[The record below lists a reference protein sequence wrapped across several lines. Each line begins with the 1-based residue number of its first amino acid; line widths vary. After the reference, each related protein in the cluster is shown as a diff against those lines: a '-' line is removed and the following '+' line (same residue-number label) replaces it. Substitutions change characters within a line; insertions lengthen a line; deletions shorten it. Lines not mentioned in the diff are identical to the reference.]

1 VIYGSPEVT
10 SGGNALK
17 FYASVRLDTR
27 RKEILPDNKGIRVK
41 VKVVKNKVAA
51 PFKAVMVDILFG
63 SGIDRM
69 GCTLD
74 AALDLE
80 IVERRGSWY
89 AYKGKQLAQGRNN
102 VVDLLKSDAE
112 FAVQLEADV
121 RVALANFGKSDD
133 NIMASTTAFDDDDSN
148 DGVLETADAEE
159 EEAFL

>member
-1 VIYGSPEVT
+1 MIYGSPEVT

-27 RKEILPDNKGIRVK
+27 RKEILPENKGIRVK

-51 PFKAVMVDILFG
+51 PFKAVMLDILFG
-63 SGIDRM
+63 SGIDSL

-74 AALDLE
+74 AALDLG

-102 VVDLLKSDAE
+102 VLDLLKEDTQIAE
-112 FAVQLEADV
+112 QVEMDVKQSLSNFPVHDPDPDTDLE
-121 RVALANFGKSDD
+121 L
-133 NIMASTTAFDDDDSN
+133 DS
-148 DGVLETADAEE
+148 GL
-159 EEAFL
+159 EEAVEASFLE